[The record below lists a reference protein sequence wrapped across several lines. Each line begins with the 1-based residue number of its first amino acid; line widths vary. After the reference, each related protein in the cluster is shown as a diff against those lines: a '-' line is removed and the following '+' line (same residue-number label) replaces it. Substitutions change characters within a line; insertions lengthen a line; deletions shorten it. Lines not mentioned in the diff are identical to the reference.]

1 MSISLVCHLAT
12 AFHVESCAVLSNSVE
27 LPDSAC
33 ATSPYTLEVTNK
45 FCKNNLH
52 IVEYASMHNSH
63 LDLYLIAILEKNWLL
78 YGYPKKK
85 KKKKKTRQLWGMKN
99 PFSILEREYLQ
110 KSFFFFLFAAPS
122 AFEISRTSKFFIEI
136 HPVT

>member
-1 MSISLVCHLAT
+1 MQGLFCLLLYSPHNAPHCDTEKLIMFVRYEYQPVCHLAT

-63 LDLYLIAILEKNWLL
+63 LDLYLIAILEKN
-78 YGYPKKK
+78 
-85 KKKKKTRQLWGMKN
+85 
-99 PFSILEREYLQ
+99 
-110 KSFFFFLFAAPS
+110 
-122 AFEISRTSKFFIEI
+122 
-136 HPVT
+136 

>member
-1 MSISLVCHLAT
+1 MCHLAT

-63 LDLYLIAILEKNWLL
+63 LDLYLIAILEKTDF
-78 YGYPKKK
+78 YMVIQKRKKK
-85 KKKKKTRQLWGMKN
+85 KRKQDNYEG
-99 PFSILEREYLQ
+99 
-110 KSFFFFLFAAPS
+110 
-122 AFEISRTSKFFIEI
+122 
-136 HPVT
+136 